1 MKYSKNDFIRF
12 INNDDVYEVI
22 DILTIKNVPGFNSDI
37 FYNLIIVESGNHLV
51 VEAKSID
58 ESEYICIDLQYT
70 REQKINNL
78 IKNE

>member
-37 FYNLIIVESGNHLV
+37 FYNLII
-51 VEAKSID
+51 D
-58 ESEYICIDLQYT
+58 ESEYISLDLQYT